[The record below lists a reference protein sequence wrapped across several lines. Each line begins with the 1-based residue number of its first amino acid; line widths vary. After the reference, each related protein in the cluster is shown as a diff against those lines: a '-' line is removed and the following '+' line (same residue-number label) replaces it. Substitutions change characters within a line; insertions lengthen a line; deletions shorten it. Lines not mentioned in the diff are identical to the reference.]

1 MLQKKAIS
9 EISTDSP
16 DTQDFWRVASS
27 NRIKTTERPH
37 RRSLL
42 SHAHSA
48 EYRQKMRLRVQDRS
62 AECVLSSTNT
72 SRQQEV
78 PSFCLRKTRYQLRVI
93 PFGLNTATQVFTR
106 LVHTAAAYL
115 HREGISVIPYLDN
128 WLIHHPDHQVLLRHQ
143 SQLVNTLNMVG
154 LKLNKAKSELEPVQD
169 IQFLGLRL
177 CPDQGIASLPVSKVR
192 EIIPH

>member
-62 AECVLSSTNT
+62 DLQNAYFHLLIHPD
-72 SRQQEV
+72 SRKY
-78 PSFCLRKTRYQLRVI
+78 LRFAFEKQ
-93 PFGLNTATQVFTR
+93 
-106 LVHTAAAYL
+106 
-115 HREGISVIPYLDN
+115 GISC
-128 WLIHHPDHQVLLRHQ
+128 
-143 SQLVNTLNMVG
+143 
-154 LKLNKAKSELEPVQD
+154 E
-169 IQFLGLRL
+169 
-177 CPDQGIASLPVSKVR
+177 
-192 EIIPH
+192 